1 MKSLLILP
9 AKGCRRSRAVL
20 KYLDD
25 YRIPYQRIEL
35 DSDEGRRLAEQ
46 YQLRASPG
54 IILNGVSLNPMELL
68 IPPHCRVNEDKA
80 REWFGIKNENKSNEH
95 LEKE

>member
-1 MKSLLILP
+1 MRSLLVLP

-35 DSDEGRRLAEQ
+35 ESDEGRRLAEQ

-68 IPPHCRVNEDKA
+68 IPPHCRINEDKA
-80 REWFGIKNENKSNEH
+80 REWFGMDNENKSNEQ